1 MTDILNNRIVL
12 ITGAT
17 GALGS
22 GVTRVFAQT
31 GARLALVSTSE
42 EKLAD
47 LVDDVGLEEDR
58 VFAAAA
64 DLTQPEEVDAVVD
77 AVLAHFDGLNVL
89 LNTVGGWSGGVPVH
103 ETTVG
108 AWHRA
113 LDLNLNSAF
122 LLSQAVLPP
131 MLEAGWGRIIHV
143 SSKTALDAKAKQ
155 AGYAVAKMGLI
166 TLTEVIAAEVKG
178 AGVTANVILPSIID
192 TPGNRKMM
200 SKADPSR
207 WVPPEEIGALMEFL
221 CSDEAASINGDRLKI
236 YGQV

>member
-1 MTDILNNRIVL
+1 MTGTLKNRIIL

-17 GALGS
+17 GDLGS
-22 GVTRVFAQT
+22 AITHVFART
-31 GARLALVSTSE
+31 EAELALVSTSA

-47 LVDDVGLEEDR
+47 LADDTGLPEER
-58 VFAAAA
+58 VFTAAA
-64 DLTQPEEVDAVVD
+64 DLTQPEEVDAVVESVID
-77 AVLAHFDGLNVL
+77 HFGGLDVL

-103 ETTVG
+103 ETSVG
-108 AWHRA
+108 AWRRT

-131 MLEAGWGRIIHV
+131 MLEKDWGRIVHV

-155 AGYAVAKMGLI
+155 AAYAVAKMGLI

-178 AGVTANVILPSIID
+178 TGVTANVILPAIID
-192 TPGNRKMM
+192 TPPNRKMM

-207 WVPPEEIGALMEFL
+207 WVPPEEIAAAMRFL
-221 CSDEAASINGDRLKI
+221 CSDEAASINGDRLKM
-236 YGQV
+236 YGQI